1 MRLVKPSFLGIGLFL
16 VIGMAAGLLATQPAL
31 AESKNDSDGSQVE
44 SQFEMIKGKDGAPMI
59 KIPEGEFVMGA
70 NDGSRNERPD
80 HTVYL
85 DAYYID
91 QFELTMER
99 YQAFLDE
106 THHDFP
112 PLWDDG
118 AALEEAK
125 DRPAV
130 GMAWAS
136 AKSYCEWAEKR
147 LPTEAEW
154 EKAARGTDGRRYPWG
169 HMQPFVDIARYN
181 FNTGW
186 VSYKTTLAAVT
197 SGTEGM
203 SIRHGLTQGTKSP
216 YGLYHMAGN
225 ASEWVADWYDRTYY
239 EESPGKNP
247 KGPAKGERKVYRGG
261 SWEDPPKR
269 LRVTARA
276 SAEPNFPIDA
286 NDLTI
291 GFRCVKDADSGAKT
305 ATKPAIDTKEEEPKK
320 N

>member
-1 MRLVKPSFLGIGLFL
+1 MKLVKPSLIGAGLCL
-16 VIGMAAGLLATQPAL
+16 VIGMVAGIWSSQRAL
-31 AESKNDSDGSQVE
+31 AELKDDSGDSPIE

-59 KIPEGEFVMGA
+59 KIPEGEFLMGA
-70 NDGSRNERPD
+70 NDGSRNERPE

-106 THHDFP
+106 TYHDLP

-136 AKSYCEWAEKR
+136 AKMYCEWAGKR

-186 VSYKTTLAAVT
+186 VSYKITLAAVT

-203 SIRHGLTQGTKSP
+203 SIRHGLKQGTKSP

-239 EESPGKNP
+239 EESPDKNP
-247 KGPAKGERKVYRGG
+247 KGPAEGERKVYRGG

-269 LRVTARA
+269 LRVTSRA

-291 GFRCVKDADSGAKT
+291 GFRCVKDAGRGGEMVTKSVTDAKQE
-305 ATKPAIDTKEEEPKK
+305 DPKK